1 MYAEAEVKREIPLWR
16 IFLFTCCL
24 LGVQFCWAIKIG
36 WSTSVFLSL
45 GLSAEGVAL
54 AWLAGPISG
63 MVVQPVVGI
72 ASDYTWGYFGKRRP
86 FIFLGALATIVSLIA
101 FSNATV
107 LQDVSVLLALS
118 AAIGSFWALDFASN
132 AIQGPIRSL
141 LTDIVPDKQ
150 QPIGNAFLAVHTGLG
165 NLLGSLLGGVD
176 FQHFIPGLPPA
187 LTNIRILYGLGALL
201 LAATVGLCL
210 LFARE
215 VVEER
220 HVQIQRLLTA
230 WKSMVKQFSQIFNS
244 RGVSSSSTSSTSSEI
259 TKVHET
265 TSLLPTDPVHQPPK
279 TDSHT
284 ATDTATETSAWVLP
298 SAVRRVFL
306 VQLFTWFA
314 WFTCF
319 MFAASWVGED
329 VQGGNPRAPPGSS
342 ALFRYNEGVRIG
354 NIGMAVQSVIALCY
368 APLLPTLMRMVSVK
382 ILYSLAH
389 LLMAGCLMATVLV
402 SSGLEAILL
411 LSVLGIPWATT
422 MIIPWSL
429 SGTAV
434 SHTRSIGLFLALMN
448 LSQCLPEIVAA
459 IAGSLVLSLF
469 GGKMAYVLVMGG
481 VSAAMGGVLVPFVIM
496 VPPDTVEE
504 VEFEFVVE
512 SSSEAEDN
520 SVRQGSPNNAVVTQ
534 ENV

>member
-1 MYAEAEVKREIPLWR
+1 
-16 IFLFTCCL
+16 
-24 LGVQFCWAIKIG
+24 
-36 WSTSVFLSL
+36 VFLSL

-72 ASDYTWGYFGKRRP
+72 TSDYTWGYFGKRRP
-86 FIFLGALATIVSLIA
+86 FIFLGALATIVSLIG

-210 LFARE
+210 LCARE

-220 HVQIQRLLTA
+220 HVQIQRLLAA

-244 RGVSSSSTSSTSSEI
+244 RGVSSSSTLSEM
-259 TKVHET
+259 KVHET
-265 TSLLPTDPVHQPPK
+265 TSLLPADLVHHAPK
-279 TDSHT
+279 TD
-284 ATDTATETSAWVLP
+284 TDTATETAAWVLP

-402 SSGLEAILL
+402 SSGLEAILV

-481 VSAAMGGVLVPFVIM
+481 VSAAIGGLLVPFVIT

-504 VEFEFVVE
+504 VEFVVE

-534 ENV
+534 GNV